1 MPTPL
6 FSCQRSI
13 RRGSCLRNRDREGVV
28 AKTLFQYPANSG
40 TGGAILR
47 TMHHSCQFL
56 CSELV
61 TVTYEEQPGEIRQ
74 ATANL
79 EEISTASAVVL
90 LEEKPSLGSSI
101 SLSIKDRDLFGVIK
115 ACLHDATLG
124 WFVIVALDA
133 ASQWNRDW
141 FAPKH
146 LLDICGCSPERATQT
161 RALTLEKTKNTE
173 ENLPVS
179 FVVSEA

>member
-1 MPTPL
+1 M
-6 FSCQRSI
+6 QA
-13 RRGSCLRNRDREGVV
+13 V
-28 AKTLFQYPANSG
+28 ADSKSG
-40 TGGAILR
+40 TQDALLR
-47 TMHHSCQFL
+47 SMDHSCQFL

-79 EEISTASAVVL
+79 EEISTTSAVVL

-101 SLSIKDRDLFGVIK
+101 SLSIKGFDLFGVIK

-124 WFVIVALDA
+124 WFVIISLDA
-133 ASQWNRDW
+133 ASLWHRAW

-146 LLDICGCSPERATQT
+146 LLEICGCSLEGATRT
-161 RALTLEKTKNTE
+161 KARALENARNTE
-173 ENLPVS
+173 ENVPVS